1 MNEINL
7 SEYIGA
13 KIRYYRNELGLTQDD
28 LAKKLNTTKAT
39 ISNYE
44 TGYRTP
50 KQDNLFD
57 LAKVLQVSIDDLF
70 PETNTKKKNESKI
83 ETIYAQLN
91 PDLQK
96 LLLKEAESHLQQQ
109 MEKEHSS
116 KVISM
121 ENKQENREKMTLAAH
136 DTDANRNITED
147 DINNVHDYLDRLDAK
162 YDKKNNIDN

>member
-13 KIRYYRNELGLTQDD
+13 KIKYYRKELNLTQDE
-28 LAKKLNTTKAT
+28 LAKKLKTTKAT

-57 LAKVLQVSIDDLF
+57 LAIALNVSIDDLF
-70 PETNTKKKNESKI
+70 PPTKNEKTEQKI
-83 ETIYAQLN
+83 QSIFNQLE
-91 PDLQK
+91 PKFQA

-109 MEKEHSS
+109 LENQSTS
-116 KVISM
+116 KVVPLDD
-121 ENKQENREKMTLAAH
+121 KKEKRKHMTLAAH
-136 DTDANRNITED
+136 DPEPDREITEEEID
-147 DINNVHDYLDRLDAK
+147 KIHDYLDELDAE
-162 YDKKNNIDN
+162 YDRKNNIDK

>member
-116 KVISM
+116 KVIPM

-136 DTDANRNITED
+136 DTDTNRNITED

-162 YDKKNNIDN
+162 YDKKKNIDK